1 MCIQGDFQRVFEIG
15 PVFRAENSFTHRHM
29 CEFTGLDMEMV
40 IHHNY
45 MELLNMISQLLCHIF
60 TGLAERCQP
69 ELATVKEQFPCEPFM
84 VCDPVPFLTFEEGVQ
99 LLKENGIEQDPL
111 EDLGTTTEKQLG
123 DIVRK
128 KYMTDFYVLHRYPK
142 NARPFYTMPA
152 HDDPNYTCS
161 YDIFMRGEEII
172 SGAQRIH
179 DPEFLA
185 TRAEACGIPPS
196 TIQGYI
202 DSFRFGA
209 HPHGGC
215 GIGLERV
222 VMLFCNLKNIRNS
235 SLFPR
240 DPKRIT
246 P

>member
-1 MCIQGDFQRVFEIG
+1 MR
-15 PVFRAENSFTHRHM
+15 
-29 CEFTGLDMEMV
+29 
-40 IHHNY
+40 
-45 MELLNMISQLLCHIF
+45 
-60 TGLAERCQP
+60 
-69 ELATVKEQFPCEPFM
+69 EQFPSEPF
-84 VCDPVPFLTFEEGVQ
+84 VVSDPVPFLTFEEGVK
-99 LLKENGIEQDPL
+99 LLQENGIEQDPL

-123 DIVRK
+123 DLVK
-128 KYMTDFYVLHRYPK
+128 KKFNTDFYVLHRYPK

-185 TRAEACGIPPS
+185 ERAEACGIPPS

-209 HPHGGC
+209 NPHGGC

-240 DPKRIT
+240 DPKRIS